1 MTDELKKEIEGA
13 RRTFL
18 HDLEHVQSPEQ
29 LAALRER
36 FLSRRKG
43 QVSLFLARLRECPP
57 AEKPVAGQ
65 EINRFKEFVEEALAG
80 AEAARISA
88 SAPWSDPSLPASE
101 LPVGRLHLIADI
113 QRRIEDIFQQLG
125 YEIAT
130 GPEVERDEYNFT
142 LLNFPEHHPARDEQD
157 TFFLEGHDD
166 LLLRTHT
173 SPMQVRY
180 MLEHTPPLK
189 IVSPGKAFRKDD
201 PDATHS
207 PCFHQVEGLLVDRG
221 IHFSHLK
228 GTLEA
233 FCRSFYGPDVVL
245 RFRPGYFPFTE
256 PSAEVDISCFLC
268 APADHRAPRQP
279 NSLPAG
285 TSPAGCSAPW
295 QSNSFPAG
303 TSGAGAPSAAGKAA
317 SPARSDCRVCKGTG
331 WLEILGSGMVHPQ
344 VLRNCRIDPEEYSG
358 FAFGMGIERVAMVK
372 YGVPDLRLLYENDL
386 RLLGQFG

>member
-1 MTDELKKEIEGA
+1 MIDELKNEIEGVKQSFLKEIEQ
-13 RRTFL
+13 L
-18 HDLEHVQSPEQ
+18 QSPESYS
-29 LAALRER
+29 ALKER
-36 FLSRRKG
+36 YLSRKKG
-43 QVSLFLARLRECPP
+43 VISMYLSRLKEFSGADKPQAGQAINQLKNFVESTLAENEEKCGRRRGD
-57 AEKPVAGQ
+57 AEKW
-65 EINRFKEFVEEALAG
+65 N
-80 AEAARISA
+80 
-88 SAPWSDPSLPASE
+88 DHSLPASVF
-101 LPVGRLHLIADI
+101 PVGRFHLIAAI
-113 QRRIEDIFQQLG
+113 QRRIEDLFLSLG
-125 YEIAT
+125 YEIAL
-130 GPEVERDEYNFT
+130 GPEVELEDYNFT
-142 LLNFPEHHPARDEQD
+142 KLNIPEHHPARDEQD
-157 TFFLEGHDD
+157 TFFLEGHDE

-180 MLEHTPPLK
+180 MMAHKPPFK
-189 IVSPGKAFRKDD
+189 IISPGKAFRKDD

-233 FCRSFYGPDVVL
+233 FCRSFYGPDIIL

-268 APADHRAPRQP
+268 SGK
-279 NSLPAG
+279 NSE
-285 TSPAGCSAPW
+285 C
-295 QSNSFPAG
+295 
-303 TSGAGAPSAAGKAA
+303 KI
-317 SPARSDCRVCKGTG
+317 CKGSG

-344 VLRNCRIDPEEYSG
+344 VLRNCGIDPEAYSG

>member
-1 MTDELKKEIEGA
+1 MIDELTKEIEGA
-13 RRTFL
+13 RQSFL
-18 HDLEHVQSPEQ
+18 HELAQVQSPEK
-29 LAALRER
+29 LTALKER
-36 FLSRRKG
+36 YLGRRKG
-43 QVSLFLARLRECPP
+43 VSGQFLARLKEIPA
-57 AEKPVAGQ
+57 AEKPAAGQ
-65 EINRFKEFVEEALAG
+65 AINRFKEFLGTALAE
-80 AEAARISA
+80 AEGTWAVGGGQGE
-88 SAPWSDPSLPASE
+88 WLDHSLPASE
-101 LPVGRLHLIADI
+101 LPVGRLHLISDI
-113 QRRIEDIFQQLG
+113 QQRIEDIFLQLG
-125 YEIAT
+125 YEIAR
-130 GPEVERDEYNFT
+130 GPEVELEDYNFT
-142 LLNFPEHHPARDEQD
+142 KLNIPEFHPARDEQD
-157 TFFLEGHDD
+157 TFFLAGHDE

-180 MLEHTPPLK
+180 MLGHKPPLK
-189 IVSPGKAFRKDD
+189 IISPGKAFRKDD

-233 FCRSFYGPDVVL
+233 FCRSFYGPGIVL

-268 APADHRAPRQP
+268 
-279 NSLPAG
+279 
-285 TSPAGCSAPW
+285 SPSGCSAPW
-295 QSNSFPAG
+295 QPISSPAG
-303 TSGAGAPSAAGKAA
+303 PSAASAA
-317 SPARSDCRVCKGTG
+317 SGPDPNCRVCKGSG

-344 VLRNCRIDPEEYSG
+344 VLSNCNIDPEVYSG

>member
-1 MTDELKKEIEGA
+1 MIDELKKEIEGVKQS
-13 RRTFL
+13 FL
-18 HDLEHVQSPEQ
+18 REIEQLQSPENFTS
-29 LAALRER
+29 LKER
-36 FLSRRKG
+36 YLSRKKG
-43 QVSLFLARLRECPP
+43 IVSQYLSRLKEFSA
-57 AEKPVAGQ
+57 AEKPQAGQ
-65 EINRFKEFVEEALAG
+65 VINLLKAFVEKTLVQIEEKCGSSSGG
-80 AEAARISA
+80 AEK
-88 SAPWSDPSLPASE
+88 WNDYSLPASD
-101 LPVGRLHLIADI
+101 LPVGRFHLIAAI
-113 QRRIEDIFQQLG
+113 KWQIEDLFLNLG
-125 YEIAT
+125 YEIAL
-130 GPEVERDEYNFT
+130 GPEVELEDYNFT
-142 LLNFPEHHPARDEQD
+142 KLNIPEHHPARDEQD
-157 TFFLEGHDD
+157 TFFLEGHDE

-180 MLEHTPPLK
+180 MLAHKPPFK
-189 IVSPGKAFRKDD
+189 IISPGKAFRKDD

-233 FCRSFYGPDVVL
+233 FCRSFYGPDIVL

-268 APADHRAPRQP
+268 SGSRSHKGDGGLAAPQP
-279 NSLPAG
+279 
-285 TSPAGCSAPW
+285 
-295 QSNSFPAG
+295 
-303 TSGAGAPSAAGKAA
+303 
-317 SPARSDCRVCKGTG
+317 DCKVCKGSG

-344 VLRNCRIDPEEYSG
+344 VLRNCGIDPEEYSG

>member
-1 MTDELKKEIEGA
+1 MIDELKKEIEGA
-13 RRTFL
+13 RRSFV
-18 HDLEHVQSPEQ
+18 HELEHVQSPEK

-36 FLSRRKG
+36 FLSRKKG
-43 QVSLFLARLRECPP
+43 QVALFLARLKECAP
-57 AEKPVAGQ
+57 AEKPAMGQ
-65 EINRFKEFVEEALAG
+65 AINQFKEFVESALAG
-80 AEAARISA
+80 ASEAACAAATSGARQ
-88 SAPWSDPSLPASE
+88 DPSLPASE
-101 LPVGRLHLIADI
+101 PAVGRFHLIADI
-113 QRRIEDIFQQLG
+113 QRQIEDIFLQLG

-130 GPEVERDEYNFT
+130 GPEVEREEYNFT
-142 LLNFPEHHPARDEQD
+142 KLNIPAHHPARDEQD

-180 MLEHTPPLK
+180 MLEHKPPLK
-189 IVSPGKAFRKDD
+189 IISPGKAFRKDD

-207 PCFHQVEGLLVDRG
+207 PCFYQVEGLLVDRG

-233 FCRSFYGPDVVL
+233 FCRSFFGPGIVL

-268 APADHRAPRQP
+268 A
-279 NSLPAG
+279 
-285 TSPAGCSAPW
+285 
-295 QSNSFPAG
+295 
-303 TSGAGAPSAAGKAA
+303 GKNA
-317 SPARSDCRVCKGTG
+317 DCRVCKGTG

-344 VLRNCRIDPEEYSG
+344 VLRNCGIDPEEYSG
-358 FAFGMGIERVAMVK
+358 FAFGMGIERVAMLK

>member
-1 MTDELKKEIEGA
+1 MIDELKKEIEGA
-13 RRTFL
+13 RRSFVNE
-18 HDLEHVQSPEQ
+18 LEQIQSPQE
-29 LAALRER
+29 LAALKER
-36 FLSRRKG
+36 YLSRKKG
-43 QVSLFLARLRECPP
+43 RVSLLLARLKEFAA
-57 AEKPVAGQ
+57 AEKPLAGQ
-65 EINRFKEFVEEALAG
+65 AINQFKESI
-80 AEAARISA
+80 EAALLAAAERHGRA
-88 SAPWSDPSLPASE
+88 GGGEWRDHSLPASA
-101 LPVGRLHLIADI
+101 LPVGRFHLIADI
-113 QRRIEDIFQQLG
+113 QRRIEDIFLQLG

-130 GPEVERDEYNFT
+130 GPEVELEEYNFT
-142 LLNFPEHHPARDEQD
+142 RLNFPQHHPARDEQD
-157 TFFLEGHDD
+157 TFFLEGHDE

-180 MLEHTPPLK
+180 MLAHPPPIK

-233 FCRSFYGPDVVL
+233 FCRAFYGPDVVL

-268 APADHRAPRQP
+268 APGRGAAP
-279 NSLPAG
+279 A
-285 TSPAGCSAPW
+285 
-295 QSNSFPAG
+295 
-303 TSGAGAPSAAGKAA
+303 
-317 SPARSDCRVCKGTG
+317 SDCRVCKGSG

-344 VLRNCRIDPEEYSG
+344 VLRNCGIDPEEYSG

>member
-1 MTDELKKEIEGA
+1 MIDELKKEIEGVKHS
-13 RRTFL
+13 FL
-18 HDLEHVQSPEQ
+18 KEIEQLQSPENFS
-29 LAALRER
+29 ALKER
-36 FLSRRKG
+36 YLSRKKG
-43 QVSLFLARLRECPP
+43 VISSLLLRLKEFAP
-57 AEKPVAGQ
+57 AEKPQAGQ
-65 EINRFKEFVEEALAG
+65 AINVFKAFIETTLAGVEEKLTGSRGG
-80 AEAARISA
+80 AET
-88 SAPWSDPSLPASE
+88 WHDHSLPASA
-101 LPVGRLHLIADI
+101 LPIGRFHLIASI
-113 QRRIEDIFQQLG
+113 KQQIEDLFLNLG
-125 YEIAT
+125 YEIAL
-130 GPEVERDEYNFT
+130 GPEVELADFNFT
-142 LLNFPEHHPARDEQD
+142 KLNIPEHHPARDEQD
-157 TFFLEGHDD
+157 TFFLEGHDE

-180 MLEHTPPLK
+180 MLAHKPPFK
-189 IVSPGKAFRKDD
+189 IISPGKAFRKDD

-233 FCRSFYGPDVVL
+233 FCRSFYGPDIVL

-268 APADHRAPRQP
+268 
-279 NSLPAG
+279 
-285 TSPAGCSAPW
+285 
-295 QSNSFPAG
+295 
-303 TSGAGAPSAAGKAA
+303 SGG
-317 SPARSDCRVCKGTG
+317 RSDCRICKGSG

-344 VLRNCRIDPEEYSG
+344 VLRNCGIDPDEYSG

>member
-1 MTDELKKEIEGA
+1 MIDELQKEIEGA
-13 RRTFL
+13 RQSFL
-18 HDLEHVQSPEQ
+18 HELAHVQSPEK
-29 LAALRER
+29 LAALKER
-36 FLSRRKG
+36 YLGRKKGAIG
-43 QVSLFLARLRECPP
+43 QFLARLKGCAP
-57 AEKPVAGQ
+57 AEKPAAGQ
-65 EINRFKEFVEEALAG
+65 AINELKAFIEEALAAVSCGDG
-80 AEAARISA
+80 AVRE
-88 SAPWSDPSLPASE
+88 WLDHSLPASE
-101 LPVGRLHLIADI
+101 LPVGRFHLIADI
-113 QRRIEDIFQQLG
+113 QRRIEDIFLQLG
-125 YEIAT
+125 YEIAH
-130 GPEVERDEYNFT
+130 GPEAELEDYNFT
-142 LLNFPEHHPARDEQD
+142 KLNIPEHHPARDEQD
-157 TFFLEGHDD
+157 TFFLEGHDE

-180 MLEHTPPLK
+180 MLAHKPPLK
-189 IVSPGKAFRKDD
+189 IISPGKAFRKDD

-207 PCFHQVEGLLVDRG
+207 PCFHQVEGLLVDRA

-268 APADHRAPRQP
+268 SPQQG
-279 NSLPAG
+279 S
-285 TSPAGCSAPW
+285 SPAG
-295 QSNSFPAG
+295 N
-303 TSGAGAPSAAGKAA
+303 
-317 SPARSDCRVCKGTG
+317 CRVCKGSG

-344 VLRNCRIDPEEYSG
+344 VLRNCGIDPEVYSG

>member
-1 MTDELKKEIEGA
+1 MINELKKEIEGVKQS
-13 RRTFL
+13 FVKEIEQL
-18 HDLEHVQSPEQ
+18 QSPENF
-29 LAALRER
+29 AALKER
-36 FLSRRKG
+36 YLSRKKG
-43 QVSLFLARLRECPP
+43 VISRYLSRLREFSA
-57 AEKPVAGQ
+57 AERPQAGQ
-65 EINRFKEFVEEALAG
+65 AINQLKEFIEKALVQNEEKRG
-80 AEAARISA
+80 GEGRGTGE
-88 SAPWSDPSLPASE
+88 WHDYSLPASE
-101 LPVGRLHLIADI
+101 LPLGHFHLIADI
-113 QRRIEDIFQQLG
+113 QRQIEDLFLNLG
-125 YEIAT
+125 YEIAY
-130 GPEVERDEYNFT
+130 GPEVELEDYNFT
-142 LLNFPEHHPARDEQD
+142 KLNIPEHHPARDEQD

-180 MLEHTPPLK
+180 MLEHQPPLK
-189 IVSPGKAFRKDD
+189 IISPGKAFRKDD

-268 APADHRAPRQP
+268 HGEDFPQGDGGLAAPQSHKGDGGLAAPQ
-279 NSLPAG
+279 SHKGDGGLA
-285 TSPAGCSAPW
+285 AP
-295 QSNSFPAG
+295 QG
-303 TSGAGAPSAAGKAA
+303 E
-317 SPARSDCRVCKGTG
+317 CRVCKGSG

-344 VLRNCRIDPEEYSG
+344 VLSNCNIDPEEYSG